1 MPEENED
8 EKQFFKD
15 LSATAEQTVE
25 ELRGFEVNYFNSIE
39 RMMTA
44 LPWLADYNKRLQSYV
59 EQDFAAALEFA
70 HELRQAKDM
79 QDFVRI
85 QSDYIQKCLQSFAAQ
100 MRDFV
105 ETYTNVASGIFTRP
119 FAHEDR
125 HAG

>member
-1 MPEENED
+1 MREENED

-15 LSATAEQTVE
+15 FSAAAEQTVE
-25 ELRGFEVNYFNSIE
+25 EVRGFEINYFNLIE

-44 LPWLADYNKRLQSYV
+44 LPWLADFNKRMQSYV

-70 HELRQAKDM
+70 HELREAKDM

-85 QSDYIQKCLQSFAAQ
+85 QSDYIQTCLQSFARQ

-105 ETYTNVASGIFTRP
+105 ETYDNVASGVFARP
-119 FAHEDR
+119 LAHEDR

>member
-15 LSATAEQTVE
+15 LGATAEQTVE
-25 ELRGFEVNYFNSIE
+25 EVRGFEVNCFNLIE

-44 LPWLADYNKRLQSYV
+44 LPWLADYNKRVQSYV
-59 EQDFAAALEFA
+59 EQDFAAALECA

-85 QSDYIQKCLQSFAAQ
+85 QFDYIQKRSQSFAAQ

-105 ETYTNVASGIFTRP
+105 ETYTNVASGVFTRSL
-119 FAHEDR
+119 AHEDR

>member
-1 MPEENED
+1 MAEENED

-15 LSATAEQTVE
+15 FSAAAEQTME
-25 ELRGFEVNYFNSIE
+25 EVRGFEVNYFNLIE
-39 RMMTA
+39 RMMTG
-44 LPWLADYNKRLQSYV
+44 LPWLADYNKRMRSYV

-85 QSDYIQKCLQSFAAQ
+85 QSDYTQKCLQSSTAQ

-105 ETYTNVASGIFTRP
+105 ETYTNVASGV
-119 FAHEDR
+119 FARALTQGDR

>member
-25 ELRGFEVNYFNSIE
+25 EVRGFEVNCFNLIE

-44 LPWLADYNKRLQSYV
+44 LPWLADYNKRMQSYV

-85 QSDYIQKCLQSFAAQ
+85 QFDYIQKRSQSFAAQ

-105 ETYTNVASGIFTRP
+105 ETYTNVASGVLTRSL
-119 FAHEDR
+119 ADEDR